1 MRKGLLMQK
10 ILKSFLLGIVL
21 FIPFNLS
28 AQDCVSCITHQVA
41 SLPSSSLF
49 DNKIPIEPITD
60 KERYFEILDYC
71 LKFEMIPKEMVTTLI
86 KKMLTTPISPE
97 QFLTEPVCLTETYNN
112 NVRMPMLHFIA
123 EDPIAREDFLR
134 LILLY
139 YEKKAKQ
146 PEIFKRVVNAKNS
159 KGDTLL
165 DYLEILR
172 LKNNYRF
179 DTQKVALKSVI
190 KILCDN
196 GAVYATTKNKAC
208 PTE

>member
-10 ILKSFLLGIVL
+10 ILKSFLFVITLLGSSNIFAADYGSKEVT
-21 FIPFNLS
+21 
-28 AQDCVSCITHQVA
+28 A
-41 SLPSSSLF
+41 LPISSLF
-49 DNKIPIEPITD
+49 DNKVPIEPITD
-60 KERYFEILDYC
+60 KERYYEILDYC
-71 LKFEMIPKEMVTTLI
+71 LQFEMIPKEMVTTLI

-97 QFLTEPVCLTETYNN
+97 QFLTEPVCLTGIYNE

-123 EDPIAREDFLR
+123 EDPITREDFLR
-134 LILLY
+134 LISLY

-146 PEIFKRVVNAKNS
+146 PEVFKRVVNAKNT

-172 LKNNYRF
+172 LKNKYRF
-179 DTQKVALKSVI
+179 DTQKVALKNVI

-196 GAVYATTKNKAC
+196 GAVYATTKDKTC
-208 PTE
+208 PVE